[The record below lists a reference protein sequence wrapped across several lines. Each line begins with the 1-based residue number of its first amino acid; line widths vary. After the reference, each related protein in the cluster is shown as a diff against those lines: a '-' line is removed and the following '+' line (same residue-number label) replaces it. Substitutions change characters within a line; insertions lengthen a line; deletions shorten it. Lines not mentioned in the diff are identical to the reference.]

1 MWIRSAPGGS
11 AAFAR
16 LESSVNIFRCVGSVR
31 FARWDKC
38 VQAFIPGALCPT
50 AQLVQRLS
58 DGGPVQPPLCFVS
71 MCVGMPGPPQK
82 HLDRKLLRAR
92 GISEDSRDHAT
103 HALVLSVGQA
113 VPIDVGGRVTGR
125 VGPFSLGT
133 LNLES
138 SDPALKNGGERYTS
152 ASASFAKSHTLSNRR
167 I

>member
-1 MWIRSAPGGS
+1 
-11 AAFAR
+11 
-16 LESSVNIFRCVGSVR
+16 
-31 FARWDKC
+31 
-38 VQAFIPGALCPT
+38 
-50 AQLVQRLS
+50 
-58 DGGPVQPPLCFVS
+58 
-71 MCVGMPGPPQK
+71 MPGPPQK

-167 I
+167 IVAVRDSFQIHFSVLRAEREHGCTYLTPASPDRLTGGAEFSGQVGEERAQA